1 MKYNPFYKEPKYRF
15 WDATAFMEPK
25 HFLWPIPQT
34 VITANTMGVINQ
46 NFGYDGYE
54 NNVPP
59 LETIP

>member
-1 MKYNPFYKEPKYRF
+1 M
-15 WDATAFMEPK
+15 DPK

-46 NFGYDGYE
+46 NFGYDGFE